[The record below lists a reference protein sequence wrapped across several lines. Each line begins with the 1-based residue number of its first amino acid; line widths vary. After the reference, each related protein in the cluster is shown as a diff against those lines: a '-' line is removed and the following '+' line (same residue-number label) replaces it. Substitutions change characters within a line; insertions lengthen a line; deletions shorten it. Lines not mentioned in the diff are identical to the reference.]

1 LASVTGRRS
10 DPGNLRVLTV
20 GMRRLLWLAGFLVF
34 LAGVQLFVF
43 SERTAELFAW
53 TIDIPLTAAF
63 LGAGYWASVVL
74 EWMAA
79 KQRAWVHARIAVP
92 AVFVFTTL
100 TLVATLLHI
109 DLFHLGPGFEPVTRA
124 ATWGWIAIYVLVP
137 PAMALLLVVQSRV
150 RGEDPPRTA
159 PLPSWIMGALV
170 VQAVILLALGSYL
183 FIVPERAASL
193 WPWPLT
199 PLTGR
204 AVGAWVFSIGL
215 AAAHSVWEKDLI
227 RMRPAAF
234 SYLALG
240 SLELIALAR
249 YRDTVLWGEPQT
261 VVYLVF
267 LAGMLAVGAAAASAG
282 RKHAAL
288 ATVGSTDPSGERR

>member
-1 LASVTGRRS
+1 LASVSG
-10 DPGNLRVLTV
+10 DPGDLRVLTV

-43 SERTAELFAW
+43 SERTGELFAW

-74 EWMAA
+74 EWVSAR
-79 KQRAWVHARIAVP
+79 QRAWVHARISVP

-100 TLVATLLHI
+100 TLVATLLHL
-109 DLFHLGPGFEPVTRA
+109 DLFHLGSEFDPVTRA

-137 PAMALLLVVQSRV
+137 PAMALLLVVQSRT

-159 PLPSWIMGALV
+159 PLPHWIVGALV
-170 VQAVILLALGSYL
+170 AQAVVLLALGCYL

-204 AVGAWVFSIGL
+204 AVGAWVFSIGV
-215 AAAHSVWEKDLI
+215 AAAHSVRENDLI
-227 RMRPAAF
+227 RMRPAAL

-240 SLELIALAR
+240 ALELIAMAR
-249 YRDTVLWGEPQT
+249 YRDTVLWEEPQT
-261 VVYLVF
+261 VVYVAF
-267 LAGMLAVGAAAASAG
+267 LAGMLVVGAAVTIASRNHSGLVTEAG
-282 RKHAAL
+282 
-288 ATVGSTDPSGERR
+288 